1 MRITEL
7 FTAQSIALDVAA
19 PDQAAIL
26 DKLVDLQATHGN
38 ITDKDAYKKA
48 LYARGRMQA
57 SSVTAPRHIVASS
70 ASISAFVARPRLNAV
85 ALPQAVPR
93 RRAAS

>member
-1 MRITEL
+1 MPGPLLYGKWVLLGRL
-7 FTAQSIALDVAA
+7 RGGCRF
-19 PDQAAIL
+19 
-26 DKLVDLQATHGN
+26 LQES
-38 ITDKDAYKKA
+38 
-48 LYARGRMQA
+48 MQA

>member
-1 MRITEL
+1 MPGPLPYGKWVLLGRL
-7 FTAQSIALDVAA
+7 KGGYRF
-19 PDQAAIL
+19 
-26 DKLVDLQATHGN
+26 LQGA
-38 ITDKDAYKKA
+38 
-48 LYARGRMQA
+48 MQA

>member
-1 MRITEL
+1 MPGPLPYGKWVLLGRL
-7 FTAQSIALDVAA
+7 RGGCRF
-19 PDQAAIL
+19 
-26 DKLVDLQATHGN
+26 LQGSMLAST
-38 ITDKDAYKKA
+38 
-48 LYARGRMQA
+48 RGRMQA
-57 SSVTAPRHIVASS
+57 SSGTAPRHIVASS

>member
-1 MRITEL
+1 MPGPLLYGKWVLLGRL
-7 FTAQSIALDVAA
+7 RDGCRF
-19 PDQAAIL
+19 
-26 DKLVDLQATHGN
+26 LQGS
-38 ITDKDAYKKA
+38 
-48 LYARGRMQA
+48 MQA

-70 ASISAFVARPRLNAV
+70 ASISAFVASPKLNAV

>member
-1 MRITEL
+1 M
-7 FTAQSIALDVAA
+7 SGPYGAA
-19 PDQAAIL
+19 AAFAGVDACIDPRADAGIL
-26 DKLVDLQATHGN
+26 P
-38 ITDKDAYKKA
+38 
-48 LYARGRMQA
+48 
-57 SSVTAPRHIVASS
+57 VTAPRHIVASS

>member
-1 MRITEL
+1 MPGPLPYGKWVLPGRSMLAST
-7 FTAQSIALDVAA
+7 
-19 PDQAAIL
+19 
-26 DKLVDLQATHGN
+26 
-38 ITDKDAYKKA
+38 
-48 LYARGRMQA
+48 RGRMQA

>member
-1 MRITEL
+1 MPGPLLYGKWVLLGRL
-7 FTAQSIALDVAA
+7 RGGCRF
-19 PDQAAIL
+19 
-26 DKLVDLQATHGN
+26 LQGS
-38 ITDKDAYKKA
+38 
-48 LYARGRMQA
+48 MQA

-85 ALPQAVPR
+85 ALPQAVPK

>member
-1 MRITEL
+1 MPGPLPYGKWVLSGRL
-7 FTAQSIALDVAA
+7 RGGRRF
-19 PDQAAIL
+19 
-26 DKLVDLQATHGN
+26 LQGS
-38 ITDKDAYKKA
+38 
-48 LYARGRMQA
+48 MQT

-70 ASISAFVARPRLNAV
+70 ASISAFVAKPRLNAV